1 MKKIIIVASFF
12 VFALA
17 EIWGLSIAKT
27 AFFRAKAKES
37 AENLYGIIV
46 NQSAELRSG
55 NIDSVLA
62 SESNL
67 KDEISKFKKYSDN
80 KELVLKLE
88 NYQSFILSA
97 RAEDAAKLNRLTKE
111 LNQTLTSDEGFKN
124 QYESVADLAG
134 ALSFS
139 SDIDFEK
146 DYKENIKSL
155 ANVMKRANRCKNRC
169 SAEEYTKI
177 QQEYNNT
184 KERLLELTSKMNDNI
199 LRDVQTNLLIEELKK
214 VEEQ

>member
-1 MKKIIIVASFF
+1 MKKIIIVVSFF

-17 EIWGLSIAKT
+17 EILGLSIAKT

-37 AENLYGIIV
+37 AENLYSIIM
-46 NQSAELRSG
+46 NQSAELRLG

-80 KELVLKLE
+80 KELVSKLE

-111 LNQTLTSDEGFKN
+111 LNQALTSDEDFKN
-124 QYESVADLAG
+124 QYELIANLTD

-139 SDIDFEK
+139 SDMDFEK
-146 DYKENIKSL
+146 DYKEIIKSL
-155 ANVMKRANRCKNRC
+155 ANDMKRADRCKNRC
-169 SAEEYTKI
+169 STEEYTKI

-199 LRDVQTNLLIEELKK
+199 LSDVQTNLLIEELKK